1 LFPLGHCRIFF
12 SGQRATLL
20 RCPPLEM
27 LNEILAID
35 TLLFSRACPLD
46 FVLTRALLDFPLTPP
61 SSTLDDLALT
71 FQAAPDTAPP
81 LSLLY
86 FSRTLFD
93 EILKRE
99 TLLNQ
104 LSRESLD
111 VGWLLTNW
119 TGARSCWSLL
129 GPICKASP
137 PHLTT
142 GRPFFFSFLS
152 SFHQPKYPSILGRH
166 TREYSRRSN
175 DKKVD
180 CHLYWHVEYSS
191 GRPKL

>member
-86 FSRTLFD
+86 FSQTLFD

-111 VGWLLTNW
+111 VGWLLTN
-119 TGARSCWSLL
+119 
-129 GPICKASP
+129 
-137 PHLTT
+137 
-142 GRPFFFSFLS
+142 
-152 SFHQPKYPSILGRH
+152 
-166 TREYSRRSN
+166 
-175 DKKVD
+175 
-180 CHLYWHVEYSS
+180 
-191 GRPKL
+191 